1 MSEGQQALDLSPQ
14 IPWGTEGSRE
24 REKNNLK
31 RRKVF
36 DLHVYLDDV
45 EFDVLQK
52 LCEKTKKSQSF
63 VIRLLLTCAE
73 LVEAPPMDYKAFTV
87 EMRRIGTN
95 LNQLV
100 AKANSINFIDREE
113 CAVTLTE
120 HRKLERRI
128 ASYFKSRK
136 GKRIWQ

>member
-1 MSEGQQALDLSPQ
+1 MSN
-14 IPWGTEGSRE
+14 R
-24 REKNNLK
+24 K
-31 RRKVF
+31 RTH

-63 VIRLLLTCAE
+63 VIRFLLTCAE
-73 LVEAPPMDYKAFTV
+73 LVEAPPADFKAFTV
-87 EMRRIGTN
+87 ELRRVGTN

-100 AKANSINFIDREE
+100 AKANSVNFVDRAE
-113 CAVTLTE
+113 CEAVLTE
-120 HRKLERRI
+120 HRKLERKI

-136 GKRIWQ
+136 GKRLWQ

>member
-1 MSEGQQALDLSPQ
+1 MSN
-14 IPWGTEGSRE
+14 R
-24 REKNNLK
+24 K
-31 RRKVF
+31 RTH

-73 LVEAPPMDYKAFTV
+73 LIEAPPAVFKAFTV
-87 EMRRIGTN
+87 ELRRIGTN

-113 CAVTLTE
+113 CAIALTE
-120 HRKLERRI
+120 HRKLERKI

-136 GKRIWQ
+136 GKRLWQ

>member
-1 MSEGQQALDLSPQ
+1 MS
-14 IPWGTEGSRE
+14 TR
-24 REKNNLK
+24 K
-31 RRKVF
+31 RTH

-63 VIRLLLTCAE
+63 VIRCLIAMAE
-73 LVEAPPMDYKAFTV
+73 LIEAPPADFKAFTV
-87 EMRRIGTN
+87 ELRRIGTN

-100 AKANSINFIDREE
+100 AKANSINFIDRAE
-113 CAVTLTE
+113 CEAVLAE
-120 HRKLERRI
+120 HRKLERKI

-136 GKRIWQ
+136 GKRLWQ

>member
-1 MSEGQQALDLSPQ
+1 MS
-14 IPWGTEGSRE
+14 TR
-24 REKNNLK
+24 K
-31 RRKVF
+31 RQH
-36 DLHVYLDDV
+36 DLHVYLDDR
-45 EFDVLQK
+45 EYALLQT

-73 LVEAPPMDYKAFTV
+73 LIEAPPADFKAFTV
-87 EMRRIGTN
+87 ELRRIGTN

-100 AKANSINFIDREE
+100 AKANSVSFIDREE
-113 CAVTLTE
+113 CAVVLDE

-136 GKRIWQ
+136 GKRLWP

>member
-1 MSEGQQALDLSPQ
+1 MS
-14 IPWGTEGSRE
+14 TR
-24 REKNNLK
+24 K
-31 RRKVF
+31 RTH

-73 LVEAPPMDYKAFTV
+73 LVEAPPIDFKAFTV
-87 EMRRIGTN
+87 ELRRIGTN

-113 CAVTLTE
+113 CAIALTE
-120 HRKLERRI
+120 HRKLERKI
-128 ASYFKSRK
+128 ASYFKLRK
-136 GKRIWQ
+136 GKRLWQ

>member
-1 MSEGQQALDLSPQ
+1 MS
-14 IPWGTEGSRE
+14 TR
-24 REKNNLK
+24 K
-31 RRKVF
+31 RTH

-52 LCEKTKKSQSF
+52 LCEKTKKNQSF

-73 LVEAPPMDYKAFTV
+73 LIEAPPIDFKAFTV
-87 EMRRIGTN
+87 ELRRIGTN

-113 CAVTLTE
+113 CAIALTA
-120 HRKLERRI
+120 HRKLERKI

-136 GKRIWQ
+136 GKRLWQ

>member
-1 MSEGQQALDLSPQ
+1 MSNRNR
-14 IPWGTEGSRE
+14 TH
-24 REKNNLK
+24 
-31 RRKVF
+31 

-63 VIRLLLTCAE
+63 VIRCLIAMAA
-73 LVEAPPMDYKAFTV
+73 LVEAPPADFKAFTV
-87 EMRRIGTN
+87 ELRRIGTN

-113 CAVTLTE
+113 CAIALTE
-120 HRKLERRI
+120 HRKLERKI
-128 ASYFKSRK
+128 ASYLK
-136 GKRIWQ
+136 

>member
-1 MSEGQQALDLSPQ
+1 MSN
-14 IPWGTEGSRE
+14 R
-24 REKNNLK
+24 K
-31 RRKVF
+31 RTH

-73 LVEAPPMDYKAFTV
+73 LIEAPPVDYKAFTV

-100 AKANSINFIDREE
+100 AKANSINFIDRAE
-113 CAVTLTE
+113 CEAVLAE

-136 GKRIWQ
+136 GKRIWP

>member
-1 MSEGQQALDLSPQ
+1 MS
-14 IPWGTEGSRE
+14 TR
-24 REKNNLK
+24 K
-31 RRKVF
+31 RQH
-36 DLHVYLDDV
+36 DLHIYLDDQ
-45 EFDVLQK
+45 EYAMLQT
-52 LCEKTKKSQSF
+52 LCDKMKRNQSF
-63 VIRLLLTCAE
+63 VIRCLLTCAE
-73 LVEAPPMDYKAFTV
+73 LIEAPPVDSKAFTV

-113 CAVTLTE
+113 CAAVLDE

-136 GKRIWQ
+136 GKRIWP

>member
-1 MSEGQQALDLSPQ
+1 MA
-14 IPWGTEGSRE
+14 
-24 REKNNLK
+24 K
-31 RRKVF
+31 RTRQN
-36 DLHVYLDDV
+36 DLHIYLNDA
-45 EFDVLQK
+45 EANALQT
-52 LCEKTKKSQSF
+52 LCEKTKKSQRF

-73 LVEAPPMDYKAFTV
+73 LIEAPPMDYKAFTV

-113 CAVTLTE
+113 CAVALAE

-136 GKRIWQ
+136 GKRIWP

>member
-1 MSEGQQALDLSPQ
+1 MSN
-14 IPWGTEGSRE
+14 R
-24 REKNNLK
+24 K
-31 RRKVF
+31 RTH

-73 LVEAPPMDYKAFTV
+73 LIEAPPMDYKAFTV
-87 EMRRIGTN
+87 EMRRVGTN

-113 CAVTLTE
+113 CAAVLDE